1 MAGIIATFAKASRAR
16 RLLTSIPSSKSVYN
30 LDRYAIN
37 DFFILRMM
45 ISFGLAFNKAVDN
58 KYLRDKKRWDQLTRT
73 LGTGEDDMLQEA
85 WAEYRVKLTD
95 SFSFKL
101 RDFLE
106 EGVGLGKGELLQMED
121 LYF

>member
-16 RLLTSIPSSKSVYN
+16 RLLTSIPPSKSVYN
-30 LDRYAIN
+30 LDRYDIKH
-37 DFFILRMM
+37 FFILRMM
-45 ISFGLAFNKAVDN
+45 ISFGPAFNQAVDN

-73 LGTGEDDMLQEA
+73 LETEEDDMLQEA

-95 SFSFKL
+95 SFTFKL